1 MPAWHIASVIAA
13 RYFGSYWGKSGHRWI
28 LAHGG
33 SVANDPYVWSGRA
46 SQVDFAELAVSGLA
60 SMYPAFDWSV
70 APGHHGYQ
78 RACDLIKRQTSIG
91 PVGSPVFACAGKT
104 EPPFRLILSQTS
116 AGKVYR
122 SGYVIAGSSL
132 FTVPVIVSVG

>member
-1 MPAWHIASVIAA
+1 VL
-13 RYFGSYWGKSGHRWI
+13 K
-28 LAHGG
+28 G
-33 SVANDPYVWSGRA
+33 SVVNDPYVWSGRA